1 MTAPVRSPRIVPMT
15 ALEKT
20 PMAVPVRPR
29 MAAPLTSPV
38 RSPAT
43 AMARR
48 SRSACRWCYAF
59 RTLELNSTTLARG
72 FGGGRS
78 GPLQQFVDERRQQAR
93 FRFLRLAAAGHDLG
107 ELPERLRRAM
117 AGGHFADHLAVIG
130 SGAEYLRLERNRRQR
145 LVFERLGEIG
155 RADLR
160 PLRHPDL
167 IEAVVRAMVVRA
179 RCLEQIEQVLGIAQ
193 IGEVRRGDHED

>member
-15 ALEKT
+15 ALEK
-20 PMAVPVRPR
+20 PP
-29 MAAPLTSPV
+29 MAAPLTSRV

-59 RTLELNSTTLARG
+59 RTLELYSTTLERG

-78 GPLQQFVDERRQQAR
+78 GPLQQFVDERRQQAG

-107 ELPERLRRAM
+107 ELPERLGRAM
-117 AGGHFADHLAVIG
+117 ARGHFADHLAVIG
-130 SGAEYLRLERNRRQR
+130 GGAEQLRLERNRGQR
-145 LVFERLGEIG
+145 LVFERLGKIG

-179 RCLEQIEQVLGIAQ
+179 RCLE
-193 IGEVRRGDHED
+193 